1 VDKFREYC
9 PNAEILWVYN
19 TDVYSSGSADA
30 YLRYYPGDDYVDIM
44 GYDDYNLGKV
54 AERENCLTRAQVVS
68 ATAREHGKVAMLCE
82 TLRAA
87 EETTAN
93 QDIFFQDFVWP
104 VVTSEAVSLSI
115 FQVWGGADNTD
126 LRKESFKWWY
136 DNEKTIFSKRY

>member
-1 VDKFREYC
+1 
-9 PNAEILWVYN
+9 
-19 TDVYSSGSADA
+19 
-30 YLRYYPGDDYVDIM
+30 
-44 GYDDYNLGKV
+44 
-54 AERENCLTRAQVVS
+54 
-68 ATAREHGKVAMLCE
+68 MLCE